1 MKLYKCTV
9 ETYPNNCYVETLLI
23 VADNELDAINQIK
36 DSRRD
41 KYNQDPNIIFTS
53 KLEKLKIDLSKKG
66 IMEVGHG
73 HGDSDNG
80 WDD

>member
-23 VADNELDAINQIK
+23 VADDKQDALQQIK

-41 KYNQDPNIIFTS
+41 KYNEDPRIVFTQN
-53 KLEKLKIDLSKKG
+53 LEELKIDTNKKG
-66 IMEVGHG
+66 ILNVGHG